1 MATIIENEPCYIFHV
16 RDYQENSQILE
27 AISLHYGALSIMVR
41 GGKSQNSP
49 TKGLF
54 QPFVPLKLTLK
65 ASRTD
70 LYFLNG
76 YEYCDDGYDFKM
88 PYYFCAMYINELLHH
103 LYHAKEP
110 DALLFGC
117 YIETLEA
124 IKNKQHIET
133 SLRHFE
139 LTLLSSL
146 GYKISL
152 CDEHGH
158 PLESQERYRF
168 CFGFGF
174 VKHDERL
181 FSYCS
186 TQNHSYRS
194 SSSSHSEEESDDGML
209 FSKSKVKGRRMDSA
223 VRAPHMGYE
232 HFQQG
237 FSEEQNELL
246 QKYYEYAQEFI
257 GPVLTGDQIGKI
269 ISLDLTDADT
279 ARNAKLLL
287 SGVIGKLLQGREIVS
302 RRLYKDYVQLKAV
315 KKAQASVANVSSSAP
330 APAPISNNAIG
341 APAPQNSG
349 IGSNMTVVP
358 SMANDMNSDHDY
370 STPEAYLKYAVQNSA
385 QDPLAVSA
393 HLSQHY
399 QNSSQAQESSPRP
412 YRHYVAQFSR
422 QAAEAN
428 SDYEDIPEFNLSHA
442 QDSLS
447 LDSHTQQA
455 VDKALTDITKE
466 TTIFSIDKTELAN
479 TQVIILES
487 ARQPNPLSKSNQNQA
502 DITTTTNSASK
513 AKAKATTK
521 IFKSKAETSVPVE
534 SLPKEQVETQSLAAQ
549 PVATMS
555 PSSKAKSKT
564 SPKVSKNKAEAINSV
579 DSQLEPTSQDNQNT
593 TTNSASKATTKV
605 FNSKAE
611 TSVPVESL
619 TKEQVDTQSP
629 AAQPATT
636 KKASKDKSKTS
647 TKASKN
653 MAEAINFVDSLV
665 EPISQ
670 DEQPT
675 TKKAS
680 KSKDK
685 AKSSA
690 KSSKRKSRTKAGAGA
705 TKGNGTLGALDALV
719 VDCADDSKMEPLD
732 LFAGV
737 NLNEGQR

>member
-181 FSYCS
+181 LR
-186 TQNHSYRS
+186 YRS
-194 SSSSHSEEESDDGML
+194 ISSSHSEEASDDGML
-209 FSKSKVKGRRMDSA
+209 FSKYKVKGRRMDSA

-232 HFQQG
+232 YFQQG

-246 QKYYEYAQEFI
+246 QKYYEYAQELI
-257 GPVLTGDQIGKI
+257 GPVLTGEQISKI

-302 RRLYKDYVQLKAV
+302 RRLYKDYVQLKAA
-315 KKAQASVANVSSSAP
+315 KKAQASRANVSSSAP

-349 IGSNMTVVP
+349 IGSNMTVDQ

-487 ARQPNPLSKSNQNQA
+487 ASQPNPLSKSNQNQA
-502 DITTTTNSASK
+502 DITTTTTTNYASK

-653 MAEAINFVDSLV
+653 KAEAITYVDSQL

-670 DEQPT
+670 DEQPA

-685 AKSSA
+685 ATSSA

-705 TKGNGTLGALDALV
+705 TKGNGTLKALDALV
-719 VDCADDSKMEPLD
+719 VDCADDSKMELLD
-732 LFAGV
+732 LFAGI